1 MERFLEIVKE
11 LSMLYAQQVQAVV
24 DGDPDFSRFD
34 LLLYMANE
42 RKEHAKYELLAHIEA
57 HRC

>member
-11 LSMLYAQQVQAVV
+11 LSMLHAQQVQAVV